1 MAPIESELAE
11 QSTLLES
18 LTNQLVSAE
27 KTRSL
32 LVQFVEQA
40 ESSVTAKAGL
50 MRQAI
55 DACAI
60 AMQSVFE
67 ERQKSLHLAQTRA
80 LTPEQL
86 CLSIL
91 QTTDVLKNYIDVES
105 AELEKQTPL
114 SADASAEL
122 RSARI
127 LQATRQAIDKLRPQM
142 DTFANLYSSG
152 VGQTSDEFFASPD
165 QALYMA
171 NGGSVFQWAAASN
184 NNVTGQIVQQPD
196 TTLAAS
202 VLFRSL
208 LARDPSQNEKQWIGE
223 TLSQAGDKK
232 PVVAQE
238 LVWSLLSSSEFSVY
252 P

>member
-1 MAPIESELAE
+1 LLA
-11 QSTLLES
+11 
-18 LTNQLVSAE
+18 
-27 KTRSL
+27 R
-32 LVQFVEQA
+32 FVEQA
-40 ESSVTAKAGL
+40 ESSVTAKARL
-50 MRQAI
+50 IQQSI

-67 ERQKSLHLAQTRA
+67 ERQKSLHLAQTRP
-80 LTPEQL
+80 LSPEQL

-91 QTTDVLKNYIDVES
+91 QTTDVFKNYVATES

-122 RSARI
+122 RSART
-127 LQATRQAIDKLRPQM
+127 LQVTRQAIDKLRPQM

-152 VGQTSDEFFASPD
+152 IGQTSDEFFASPD

-196 TTLAAS
+196 ATVAAS

-208 LARDPSQNEKQWIGE
+208 LARDPSQHEKQWIGE

-232 PVVAQE
+232 PAVAQE
-238 LVWSLLSSSEFSVY
+238 LVWSLLSSSEFRVY